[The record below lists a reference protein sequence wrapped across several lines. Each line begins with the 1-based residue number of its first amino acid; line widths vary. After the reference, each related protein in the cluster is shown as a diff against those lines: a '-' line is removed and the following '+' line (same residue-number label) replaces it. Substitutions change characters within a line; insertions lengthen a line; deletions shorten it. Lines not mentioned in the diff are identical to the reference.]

1 MSLFDRWRQRKQLA
15 AAADLREGAAGWSAV
30 VGAGAGGPW
39 GGRSLPDDARRQYD
53 DALLAWRT
61 NPYAKR
67 IIDIITDYTV
77 GDGLTPVAPGD
88 STWRPAGSD
97 GQILVYVNQTTQ
109 AHPAVAVGVCLPAG
123 GPEQFAATRA
133 TVTLP

>member
-1 MSLFDRWRQRKQLA
+1 MSQPRFWVGIRFGKGHVIQLGDPAFDVMTTVKTI
-15 AAADLREGAAGWSAV
+15 ADGELTTDWGTSTPTAGP
-30 VGAGAGGPW
+30 G
-39 GGRSLPDDARRQYD
+39 QYR
-53 DALLAWRT
+53 A
-61 NPYAKR
+61 
-67 IIDIITDYTV
+67 DIYFDYYHRNEP
-77 GDGLTPVAPGD
+77 TPVAPGD